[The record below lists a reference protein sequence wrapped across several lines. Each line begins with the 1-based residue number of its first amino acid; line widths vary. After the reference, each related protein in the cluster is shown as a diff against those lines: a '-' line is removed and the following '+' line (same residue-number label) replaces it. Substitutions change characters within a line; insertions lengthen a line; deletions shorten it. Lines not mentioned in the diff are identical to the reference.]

1 MTGYGIVEMEANQTH
16 RIASG
21 VVNVPALPMPQR
33 LKIIF
38 DEIGAVV
45 REFQPDRMAV
55 EQVFVSRNFDSA
67 IKLSHARA
75 AAICAGV
82 TASLDID
89 EYTPRQI
96 KQAIVGSGAADKS
109 QVQHMVRI
117 LTGYKD
123 PMLEDESDALAVAL
137 CHCHT
142 SQTLHHLPHATGFR
156 AGRHR

>member
-1 MTGYGIVEMEANQTH
+1 MSSRSCIRVLGIDPGSRVTGYGIVEMEANQTH

-21 VVNVPALPMPQR
+21 VVNIPALPMPQR

-82 TASLDID
+82 TASL
-89 EYTPRQI
+89 
-96 KQAIVGSGAADKS
+96 
-109 QVQHMVRI
+109 
-117 LTGYKD
+117 
-123 PMLEDESDALAVAL
+123 
-137 CHCHT
+137 
-142 SQTLHHLPHATGFR
+142 
-156 AGRHR
+156 